1 MIKTILV
8 TAIFVGSTAAMAAPT
23 FQPQGPEGYQEAAIA
38 GPTGRSKRCRVLNM
52 AARGYTTRCYK
63 EHLLPGT
70 DAKAR
75 DRLFLTHPRAFRGPA
90 RNSVG

>member
-8 TAIFVGSTAAMAAPT
+8 TAILVGTTAAMAAPT

-52 AARGYTTRCYK
+52 AARGYTTRCY
-63 EHLLPGT
+63 T
-70 DAKAR
+70 
-75 DRLFLTHPRAFRGPA
+75 RGG
-90 RNSVG
+90 RNICYRVPMQRRVIVCS